1 MAIKTKTKTKPTLE
15 QVKSLLRAD
24 GISEDVLKDWDGE
37 IKAPDQMV
45 LPDGDNCMR
54 IANRI
59 GWTDLSEVDKEYVSM
74 TTPTDVKTFLDRS
87 KGGDVTFLLNTP
99 GGSVFGGIEMA
110 NLIMGHE
117 GKTTAIVTG
126 VAASCGSLVLA
137 ACDEALMLEASM
149 AMVHGPH
156 TVGWGGA
163 SDFRELADRLD
174 KEASTASSI
183 YKRRMSAE
191 DVDKMLASGDHYF
204 TSAEAVESGLADGL
218 YEQESDGD
226 SDDDQ
231 AQINT
236 DSKMD
241 TEARDRFAKQ
251 EAQRL
256 GFLTTGLLT

>member
-1 MAIKTKTKTKPTLE
+1 MTTKAKTKAKPTLE
-15 QVKSLLRAD
+15 QVKDLLRAD
-24 GISEDVLKDWDGE
+24 GISEDVLKVWDGE
-37 IKAPDQMV
+37 ISAPDQLA

-59 GWTDLSEVDKEYVSM
+59 GWTDLSDVDKEYVSM
-74 TTPTDVKTFLDRS
+74 TTPSDVKTFLDRS

-110 NLIMGHE
+110 NLIMGHP

-126 VAASCGSLVLA
+126 VAASCGSLILA
-137 ACDEALMLEASM
+137 ACNEALMLEASM
-149 AMVHGPH
+149 AMIHGPH
-156 TVGWGGA
+156 TVGFGGA

-174 KEASTASSI
+174 KEADIASSI

-191 DVDKMLASGDHYF
+191 EVDTMLASGDHYF
-204 TSAEAVESGLADGL
+204 TSAEAVECGLADGM
-218 YEQESDGD
+218 YEDETEGD
-226 SDDDQ
+226 SDDDS

-241 TEARDRFAKQ
+241 AEARERFAKQ
-251 EAQRL
+251 ESNRL